1 MRKKIFGYNIEIK
14 SDESESILYKKLI
27 EALKYYEE
35 SFTDDIDIEINLLK
49 IDKFNFKEYKLIN
62 PKVYYY
68 DQSRTAICI
77 SDKIIEKKLLKNRL
91 CINIYLEY
99 NTPKTIFNFLRKII
113 SYEFKY
119 SSENFPQFFYEMVL
133 IPIMCF
139 EKERALIHCSSIA
152 CGNKIIFLGGTGGV
166 GKTSTL
172 IELGREKKVSFVCD
186 DILVIDKENFYENYA
201 YPKIYAYNTI
211 GDKKLEQ
218 EILKKEGIL
227 SKLHWMMMKK
237 INPARVRRKI
247 LPEEFYKIKDFNKK
261 NMNKIYII
269 LSRGNYE
276 KMQLKSL
283 ERNNAKEIT
292 KHIILT
298 EYKKY
303 IEILNYEIINKIL
316 YNEYI
321 DNQNRINCIL
331 ENWDNIYDYFFN
343 NTDTYILEVPKEIE
357 HFIFKKN
364 MKNILKQFFE
374 GN

>member
-1 MRKKIFGYNIEIK
+1 MIKKIFGYNIEIK
-14 SDESESILYKKLI
+14 SDEPNSVLYKKLI
-27 EALKYYEE
+27 ESLKYYDE
-35 SFTDDIDIEINLLK
+35 SSENDIDIEINLFK
-49 IDKFNFKEYKLIN
+49 KNKFNFKEYKLIN
-62 PKVYYY
+62 PKIYYY
-68 DQSRTAICI
+68 DNNKTAICL
-77 SDKIIEKKLLKNRL
+77 SDKIIEKKLLKNKL

-119 SSENFPQFFYEMVL
+119 SSENFPQFFYEMIL
-133 IPIMCF
+133 IPMMCF

-152 CGNKIIFLGGTGGV
+152 CNNKVIFLGGTGGV

-211 GDKKLEQ
+211 GDKKLEYD
-218 EILKKEGIL
+218 ILKREGIL
-227 SKLHWMMMKK
+227 SKIHWITKKK
-237 INPARVRRKI
+237 INPAKVRRKI

-261 NMNKIYII
+261 NLNKIYII

-283 ERNNAKEIT
+283 EKNSAKEIT

-303 IEILNYEIINKIL
+303 IEIVNYEIINKIL
-316 YNEYI
+316 YDGHTNG
-321 DNQNRINCIL
+321 DNFNHGL
-331 ENWDNIYDYFFN
+331 ENWNNIYDHFFK
-343 NTDTYILEVPKEIE
+343 NTDTYVLEIPKEID
-357 HFIFKKN
+357 HSIFKQN
-364 MKNILKQFFE
+364 MKNILEQFFE
-374 GN
+374 RN